1 MAGQRES
8 VTQDCLKQDSVN
20 EYDILIVGGGLVG
33 ASLLCALEPLI
44 RKHQL
49 KVGLIE
55 HHDLS
60 EPRDR
65 PPSYDARA
73 SALSYGTR
81 RIYDQL
87 GLWPEL
93 DAYATAIHDIHVSDR
108 GHFGSTRLNCQEEK
122 VPALG
127 YVIENY
133 RLGEAL
139 LKRLKT
145 SSDEKLVELIS
156 PAEVVHLKPLSGS
169 RMSVGIRQSADE
181 QLVEAGLVVLAD
193 GGRSDLMDRLC
204 IHRRHYNYE
213 QHALIANVTLDT
225 PHKGIAY
232 ERFAG
237 KGPMALLPLSDDR
250 SALVWTVPEELIE
263 EKLSLSDEGFLTE
276 LQQTFGDRA
285 GKFLKVGKRD
295 SYPLSL
301 SVAQEQ
307 VRPGLA
313 VLGNAAHA
321 MHPVAG
327 QGYNLAIRDTMALAK
342 NIEQSLSSGQS
353 IGNLTRLLEYV
364 ERQKSDQTMTLSF
377 CDSLVKLFARSEK
390 SVILARNVGLSG
402 LNISKTLKS
411 EFARKAMGL

>member
-1 MAGQRES
+1 MAGQHER
-8 VTQDCLKQDSVN
+8 LKQ
-20 EYDILIVGGGLVG
+20 YDILIVGGGLVG
-33 ASLLCALEPLI
+33 ASLLCALEPSI
-44 RKHQL
+44 RKYQL

-87 GLWPEL
+87 GLWPDLEK
-93 DAYATAIHDIHVSDR
+93 YATAIHNIHVSDR
-108 GHFGSTRLNCQEEK
+108 GHFGSTRLNCEEEK

-127 YVIENY
+127 YVVENF

-139 LKRLKT
+139 LERLKVYGNE
-145 SSDEKLVELIS
+145 SLVALIS
-156 PAEVVHLKPLSGS
+156 PAEVVRLQPLSES
-169 RMSVGIRQSADE
+169 RMSARIRQGDDE
-181 QLVEAGLVVLAD
+181 FDIESGLLVLAD
-193 GGRSDLMDRLC
+193 GGRSNLIDQLC
-204 IHRRHYNYE
+204 IHREQYNYE
-213 QHALIANVTLDT
+213 QHALIANVSLDQA
-225 PHKGIAY
+225 HKGIAY

-237 KGPMALLPLSDDR
+237 KGPMALLPLSENR
-250 SALVWTVPEELIE
+250 SALVWTVPEEKIA
-263 EKLSLSDEGFLTE
+263 EKRSLSDEDFLAD

-285 GKFLKVGKRD
+285 GTFLKVGQRD

-307 VRPGLA
+307 VRPGLV

-342 NIEQSLSSGQS
+342 NIEQSLSSDKA
-353 IGNLTRLLEYV
+353 IGHLTRLLQYV
-364 ERQKSDQTMTLSF
+364 DRQKSDQAVTLGF
-377 CDSLVKLFARSEK
+377 CDTLVKLFARSET
-390 SVILARNVGLSG
+390 SAILARNAGLSG

-411 EFARKAMGL
+411 EFARKAMGI

>member
-1 MAGQRES
+1 MQEVRVA
-8 VTQDCLKQDSVN
+8 KQ
-20 EYDILIVGGGLVG
+20 YDILIIGGGLVG
-33 ASLLCALEPLI
+33 ASLLCALEPSI
-44 RKHQL
+44 RKNQL

-87 GLWPEL
+87 GLWSTLEPH
-93 DAYATAIHDIHVSDR
+93 ATAIHNIHVSDR
-108 GHFGSTRLNCQEEK
+108 GHFGSTRLNCEEEK

-127 YVIENY
+127 YVIENF
-133 RLGEAL
+133 RLGETL
-139 LKRLKT
+139 LERLK
-145 SSDEKLVELIS
+145 SYGDEGLVELIS
-156 PAEVVHLKPLSGS
+156 PAEVVKLQPLPEA
-169 RMSVGIRQSADE
+169 RMNARIRQLSSDQNAEEYEIDAE
-181 QLVEAGLVVLAD
+181 LVVLAD
-193 GGRSDLMDRLC
+193 GGRSSLMDALC
-204 IHRRHYNYE
+204 IHRKHYNYE
-213 QHALIANVTLDT
+213 QHALIANVTLDQS
-225 PHKGIAY
+225 HKGVAY

-237 KGPMALLPLSDDR
+237 KGPMALLPLSEDR
-250 SALVWTVPEELIE
+250 SALVWTVPEEQIE
-263 EKLSLSDEGFLTE
+263 EKLALSDDAFLAE

-285 GKFLKVGKRD
+285 GQFLKVGKRD

-307 VRPGLA
+307 VRPGLV

-342 NIEQSLSSGQS
+342 NIDQSLSSGKA
-353 IGNLTRLLEYV
+353 IGNLTRLLNYV
-364 ERQKSDQTMTLSF
+364 ERQKSDQSVTLGF
-377 CDSLVKLFARSEK
+377 CDSLVKLFAREET
-390 SVILARNVGLSG
+390 SVIVARNVGLSG